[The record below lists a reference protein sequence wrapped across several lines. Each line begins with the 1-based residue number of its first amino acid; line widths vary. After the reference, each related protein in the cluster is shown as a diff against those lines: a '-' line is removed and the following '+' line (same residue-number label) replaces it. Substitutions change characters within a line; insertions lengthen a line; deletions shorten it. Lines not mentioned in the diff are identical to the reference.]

1 MGIGVLEIAILVVIV
16 LIVFGGY
23 RRLPQLGRSAG
34 TGARKGGEKAKEL
47 AGRLRSRAEGVD
59 TKKVSESVGKGIRE
73 AREVRD
79 TVKGIASGEGP
90 AGEDPKRSPA
100 SSDDPAQESE
110 QSERAGEESTPASEQ
125 SEPTADA
132 SEAAREGAEGAGDDR
147 PAER

>member
-1 MGIGVLEIAILVVIV
+1 MGIGVLEIVILVVIV

-23 RRLPQLGRSAG
+23 KRLPQLGRSAG

-47 AGRLRSRAEGVD
+47 AGQLRTKAEGVD

-79 TVKGIASGEGP
+79 TVKGIASGEEP
-90 AGEDPKRSPA
+90 AGEDPKRSSAAGEDSGQASTGSGPA
-100 SSDDPAQESE
+100 NGE
-110 QSERAGEESTPASEQ
+110 SERAGES
-125 SEPTADA
+125 
-132 SEAAREGAEGAGDDR
+132 SEAASEETESATDDR